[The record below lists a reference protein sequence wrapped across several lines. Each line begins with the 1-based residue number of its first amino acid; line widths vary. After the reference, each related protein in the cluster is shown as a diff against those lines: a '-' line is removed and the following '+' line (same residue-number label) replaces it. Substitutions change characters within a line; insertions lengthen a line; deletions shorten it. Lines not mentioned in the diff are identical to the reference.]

1 MLVRLPLHNAMS
13 TRFTPVTG
21 ARSLS
26 DQVAQQLAAEVAKGR
41 FAPACKLPTQAELAE
56 QFQVSRTVVREA
68 VSRLQSQGLVE
79 ARQGSGVYVCATAP
93 LASLRFAAHHAASRE
108 AVIQMVELRRALESE
123 VAALAARRRKA
134 TDLKS
139 IKQALAA
146 LERAV
151 KDGGD
156 GVAQDVQLHRCIA
169 AAAGNPFL
177 ISTLDYLS
185 QYLHGATQVTRANE
199 ARRADFSAQV
209 RAEHQ
214 AIVVAIEAS
223 DADRARRAAA
233 RHMDN
238 AIARIESADPSFWR
252 SEGERLA
259 RPLVKPARAAAK
271 SKSSSAAQ

>member
-1 MLVRLPLHNAMS
+1 ML
-13 TRFTPVTG
+13 TRNCFAPVTG
-21 ARSLS
+21 TRSLS
-26 DQVAQQLAAEVAKGR
+26 DQVAQQLAAEVTNGR
-41 FAPACKLPTQAELAE
+41 FAPGSKLPTQAVLAE

-79 ARQGSGVYVCATAP
+79 ARQGSGVYVCASAP
-93 LASLRFAAHHAASRE
+93 LASLRFEAHHAASRE

-123 VAALAARRRKA
+123 VAALAATRRKA
-134 TDLKS
+134 ADLRL
-139 IKQALAA
+139 IKQALAT

-151 KDGGD
+151 KGGGN
-156 GVAQDVQLHRCIA
+156 GVAQDVQLHRRIA

-177 ISTLDYLS
+177 IGTLDYLA

-214 AIVVAIEAS
+214 AIVVAIEAG

-238 AIARIESADPSFWR
+238 AIGRIESADPAFWR
-252 SEGERLA
+252 GEGARLA
-259 RPLVKPARAAAK
+259 RPLVNPARAAHQRK
-271 SKSSSAAQ
+271 P

>member
-1 MLVRLPLHNAMS
+1 MLAWFALTLDMPI
-13 TRFTPVTG
+13 RFAPVSGT
-21 ARSLS
+21 RSLS
-26 DQVAQQLAAEVAKGR
+26 DQVAHQLAAEVASGR
-41 FAPACKLPTQAELAE
+41 FAPAAKLPTQAALAE
-56 QFQVSRTVVREA
+56 QFQGSRTVVREA

-79 ARQGSGVYVCATAP
+79 ARQGSGVYVCATVP
-93 LASLRFAAHHAASRE
+93 LASLRFDARHAASRE

-123 VAALAARRRKA
+123 VAALAAQRRKA
-134 TDLKS
+134 TDLKL
-139 IKQALAA
+139 IKQAVAA
-146 LERAV
+146 LDRAV

-169 AAAGNPFL
+169 AAARNPFL

-223 DADRARRAAA
+223 DANRARRAAA
-233 RHMDN
+233 QHMDN
-238 AIARIESADPSFWR
+238 AIARIESADPAFWGAT
-252 SEGERLA
+252 GERLA
-259 RPLVKPARAAAK
+259 RVLVTPARATPKAK
-271 SKSSSAAQ
+271 P

>member
-1 MLVRLPLHNAMS
+1 MLAWFALTLDMPI
-13 TRFTPVTG
+13 RFAPVSGT
-21 ARSLS
+21 RSLS
-26 DQVAQQLAAEVAKGR
+26 DQVAHQLAAEVASGR
-41 FAPACKLPTQAELAE
+41 FAPAAKLPTQAVLAE

-79 ARQGSGVYVCATAP
+79 ARQGSGVYVCATVP
-93 LASLRFAAHHAASRE
+93 LASLRFDARHAASRE

-123 VAALAARRRKA
+123 VAALAAQRRKA
-134 TDLKS
+134 ADLKL
-139 IKQALAA
+139 IKQAVAA
-146 LERAV
+146 LDRAV

-209 RAEHQ
+209 QAEHQ

-223 DADRARRAAA
+223 DANRARRAAA

-238 AIARIESADPSFWR
+238 AIARIESADPAFWR
-252 SEGERLA
+252 CEGERLA
-259 RPLVKPARAAAK
+259 RPLVKPARTTPK
-271 SKSSSAAQ
+271 PKL